1 MILPFSKI
9 KTLNY
14 DFFFLKTSLQLQFRK
29 WLPSLLL
36 LIFFLKVMVAF
47 FMLLYYSYK

>member
-36 LIFFLKVMVAF
+36 LIFFFKSNGS
-47 FMLLYYSYK
+47 LLYVTLLQL